1 MFLASR
7 IKVLDTLVGVSVD
20 SIPVTILK
28 STICHMS
35 VFYKALSKCCAVG
48 TLVTCFVFFMFAGGV
63 SLTDVL
69 CKRL

>member
-1 MFLASR
+1 MFLTSR

-20 SIPVTILK
+20 SIPSDNIEIHHEIL
-28 STICHMS
+28 S
-35 VFYKALSKCCAVG
+35 VFYKALSKCCAVR
-48 TLVTCFVFFMFAGGV
+48 TLVTCFLMSAGGV